1 MNILVIGNGF
11 DIEHGIPSSY
21 KNFLDFVGIFK
32 NVYCYRETIEKVD
45 KAERKAFFAQ
55 KLEEISNIYIDIF
68 GLWNTNE
75 SIDPLFR
82 EFYDMIS
89 DNYWINYFTDPIAR
103 LEGKNNWVDI
113 EAEIL
118 HVIQTLTEKREIIM
132 QSGFDATAMRNL
144 NNKGKKFL
152 PLFMERVMNG
162 WSETGGK
169 VERKQQMSYWQQM
182 KVVLQ
187 DDFSKLVRALELYI
201 NYFID
206 FDKVNKR
213 NIFDGIEFDYL
224 ITFNYT
230 NTYRT
235 LYNRTISGDFLHGQ
249 AQANRNKEDSNVVLG
264 IEEFLDEGQ
273 KDRDIEFIGYRKYYQ
288 RIVKHC
294 DFSYR
299 EMLEKQDDAITTWF
313 FGHSIGSS
321 DKDILINL
329 LPHSD
334 FIYQANRISE
344 SHIQKSY
351 ICYYDKQALEQQ
363 VANLVQILGQDALN
377 DLVCGANPKIKF
389 VYQKDFRKELML
401 SIGSKK
407 N

>member
-21 KNFLDFVGIFK
+21 KNFLDFVAIFK
-32 NVYCYRETIEKVD
+32 NVYCRREAIEKVN
-45 KAERKAFFAQ
+45 KAERKAFFTQ
-55 KLEEISNIYIDIF
+55 KLEEISNIYRDIF

-103 LEGKNNWVDI
+103 LEGKSNWVDI

-118 HVIQTLTEKREIIM
+118 HVIQTLTEKRELIM

-144 NNKGKKFL
+144 NEKGKKFL

-235 LYNRTISGDFLHGQ
+235 LYNRTISQDFIHGQ

-299 EMLEKQDDAITTWF
+299 KVLNKPQNSLSIWF
-313 FGHSIGSS
+313 FGHSLALS

-329 LPHSD
+329 LPSSNLASQ
-334 FIYQANRISE
+334 FSKTPKNNV
-344 SHIQKSY
+344 QKAY
-351 ICYYDKQALEQQ
+351 ICYYNQQTLEQQ
-363 VANLVQILGQDALN
+363 VVNLVQILGQDALN
-377 DLVCGANPKIKF
+377 DLVCGANPKIEF
-389 VYQKDFRKELML
+389 VFQDDFKGKRTIAMNAER
-401 SIGSKK
+401 
-407 N
+407 

>member
-21 KNFLDFVGIFK
+21 KNFLDFVDIFK
-32 NVYCYRETIEKVD
+32 NVYRCKEAIEKLN
-45 KAERKAFFAQ
+45 KADQKAFFTQ
-55 KLEEISNIYIDIF
+55 KLEEISNIYRDIF

-75 SIDPLFR
+75 SIDPVFR

-103 LEGKNNWVDI
+103 LEGKSNWVDI

-118 HVIQTLTEKREIIM
+118 HVIQTLTEKRELIM

-144 NNKGKKFL
+144 NKKGKKFL

-162 WSETGGK
+162 WSETGEK

-235 LYNRTISGDFLHGQ
+235 LYNRTISQDFIHGQ

-288 RIVKHC
+288 RIVKRC

-299 EMLEKQDDAITTWF
+299 KKLGEESGKIITWF
-313 FGHSIGSS
+313 FGHSMASS
-321 DKDILINL
+321 DGDVLVNL
-329 LPHSD
+329 LPSSD
-334 FIYQANRISE
+334 LAIYLAKTNKSNVK
-344 SHIQKSY
+344 KSY

-377 DLVCGANPKIKF
+377 DLVCGANPKIEF
-389 VYQKDFRKELML
+389 VAQKDFN
-401 SIGSKK
+401 KK
-407 N
+407 RHITMNKTRS

>member
-21 KNFLDFVGIFK
+21 KNFLDFIRAYRIVYKNRNSLSEYTKKKFK
-32 NVYCYRETIEKVD
+32 DELGKISIQYKE
-45 KAERKAFFAQ
+45 
-55 KLEEISNIYIDIF
+55 SNIFLKEMKIVKSHASEF
-68 GLWNTNE
+68 GEAINN
-75 SIDPLFR
+75 
-82 EFYDMIS
+82 
-89 DNYWINYFTDPIAR
+89 NCWIWYFLEKNFR
-103 LEGKNNWVDI
+103 LEGKDNWIDI

-118 HVIQTLTEKREIIM
+118 YIIQTLTNQYGMRFSETE
-132 QSGFDATAMRNL
+132 GFNIKQKSENIL
-144 NNKGKKFL
+144 SKL
-152 PLFMERVMNG
+152 MERLTEETQETSIRNQKK
-162 WSETGGK
+162 SEIWGK
-169 VERKQQMSYWQQM
+169 IKYI
-182 KVVLQ
+182 LL
-187 DDFSKLVRALELYI
+187 DDFSKLVRALEIYLDYC
-201 NYFID
+201 ID
-206 FDKVNKR
+206 IKNVKKGE
-213 NIFDGIEFDYL
+213 IFDGVKFDRL

-230 NTYRT
+230 NTYRNV
-235 LYNRTISGDFLHGQ
+235 YDSEICVDFIHG
-249 AQANRNKEDSNVVLG
+249 NVKVERNMAESNVVLG
-264 IEEFLDEGQ
+264 IEEFLSEDQ
-273 KDRDIEFIGYRKYYQ
+273 KNKDIEFINYKKYYQ

-389 VYQKDFRKELML
+389 VHQKDFRKELMS